1 MIRPANPD
9 CPRCGCDD
17 VTILREPDPGTNWF
31 AYTRLRCNHC
41 GRVWNARPA
50 AAAESDEPSEEN
62 ETPAPPVDTTPVYR
76 PAVRPKCPECGSR
89 ENRVTSTELPI
100 RHHKCQCGAAFKS
113 VEAAIDEL

>member
-1 MIRPANPD
+1 MMRQPNPD

-17 VTILREPDPGTNWF
+17 VTVLREPDPAANWF

-41 GRVWNARPA
+41 GREWNAKPRP
-50 AAAESDEPSEEN
+50 
-62 ETPAPPVDTTPVYR
+62 PAPAPIQPPVDATPIYR

-100 RHHKCQCGAAFKS
+100 RNHKCHCGATFKS
-113 VEAAIDEL
+113 LEAPIEE